1 MTRPARKDGD
11 DGAASAARKPARPGA
26 TSAAKS
32 AAKPSAKAGA
42 KPAAKRPA
50 KAVVSPTIKS
60 LTRVTRPTNEPVD
73 VQRPADEHVERE
85 PEVASNDDASIDA
98 SSTPVE
104 QASSPDAPRARPEQ
118 GFQPRR
124 AEHPRRVHH
133 GIRLRRKAGMEGF
146 PWWAQAWFKG
156 MEGGFTE
163 AVRIEGLQYAQ
174 SGQVVTMDIAPGV
187 ARMKV
192 QGRASRPY
200 ECSMTFHPWTSEQ
213 WTAVIAAMSQEAIHS
228 ARLLT
233 GELPQGAERL
243 VSGLGLRLFPAG
255 LKAADPIVECAC
267 KEAKPCKHVHAAACV
282 LAERIEVDPLVLFT
296 LRGLTG
302 ERLLERIQEHRA
314 LTSRGVQSA
323 HNPPPVAQHP
333 PELPPITELV
343 HDFWRPGR
351 ALVELDEAAAPQHI
365 PHALLRRLGP
375 SSLGGRFRLVGLLAS
390 AYDTIRQ
397 RALTPRQDAPPPSE

>member
-1 MTRPARKDGD
+1 MTRPARKDG
-11 DGAASAARKPARPGA
+11 GAQ
-26 TSAAKS
+26 
-32 AAKPSAKAGA
+32 
-42 KPAAKRPA
+42 KPAAKTA
-50 KAVVSPTIKS
+50 KAAAKPTIKAAAKASDQTTAQSSAQAAPKRPRKAAAVSPTVKS
-60 LTRVTRPTNEPVD
+60 LTRVTRQTPEPIDTPQPV
-73 VQRPADEHVERE
+73 VEHAE
-85 PEVASNDDASIDA
+85 PEVEVESTEVASTSHAVEP
-98 SSTPVE
+98 ST
-104 QASSPDAPRARPEQ
+104 DAPSVRPEH

-156 MEGGFTE
+156 MESGFAD

-174 SGQVVTMDIAPGV
+174 SGQVVTMEIVPGT

-192 QGRASRPY
+192 QGRATRPY

-213 WTAVIAAMSQEAIHS
+213 WTAVVAAMSQEAIHA

-243 VSGLGLRLFPAG
+243 VSGLGLRLFPMG
-255 LKAADPIVECAC
+255 LKSADPIVECAC
-267 KEAKPCKHVHAAACV
+267 KEPHPCKHVHAAACV

-296 LRGLTG
+296 LRGLAG

-314 LTSRGVQSA
+314 LTNRGVQSA

-333 PELPPITELV
+333 PELRPITELV

-351 ALVELDEAAAPQHI
+351 ALSELDDAAAVQHI

-390 AYDTIRQ
+390 AYDTIRL
-397 RALTPRQDAPPPSE
+397 RALTPRLDAPPPCE

>member
-1 MTRPARKDGD
+1 MTRPARKDGE
-11 DGAASAARKPARPGA
+11 GPAKPAGKA
-26 TSAAKS
+26 AAKP
-32 AAKPSAKAGA
+32 ALKPSAKAGA

-50 KAVVSPTIKS
+50 KAAASPMIKS
-60 LTRVTRPTNEPVD
+60 LTRVTRPTNEPVETPPPVD
-73 VQRPADEHVERE
+73 AQVDHE
-85 PEVASNDDASIDA
+85 PEMASTELASIDA
-98 SSTPVE
+98 ASTSVE
-104 QASSPDAPRARPEQ
+104 QAPSPDAPRARPEQ

-133 GIRLRRKAGMEGF
+133 GIRLRRKAGMEGL
-146 PWWAQAWFKG
+146 PWWAQAWLKG
-156 MEGGFTE
+156 METGFAE

-174 SGQVVTMDIAPGV
+174 SGQVVTMEIVPGV

-192 QGRASRPY
+192 QGRATRPY
-200 ECSMTFHPWTSEQ
+200 ECSMMFHPWTSEQ

-351 ALVELDEAAAPQHI
+351 ALAELDEAAAPQHI

-397 RALTPRQDAPPPSE
+397 RALTPRLDAPPPSE

>member
-1 MTRPARKDGD
+1 MTRPARKDGEQGAKAPARKASV
-11 DGAASAARKPARPGA
+11 DGAAKA
-26 TSAAKS
+26 AAK
-32 AAKPSAKAGA
+32 AAA
-42 KPAAKRPA
+42 KPAAKRPG
-50 KAVVSPTIKS
+50 KAAAVSPTIKS
-60 LTRVTRPTNEPVD
+60 LTRVTRPTIDPVD
-73 VQRPADEHVERE
+73 VPRPADEHVERE
-85 PEVASNDDASIDA
+85 HEVASTEDASIDA
-98 SSTPVE
+98 ASTPVE

-133 GIRLRRKAGMEGF
+133 GIRLRRKAGMEGL
-146 PWWAQAWFKG
+146 PWWAQAWLKG
-156 MEGGFTE
+156 METGFAE

-174 SGQVVTMDIAPGV
+174 SGQVVTMEIVPGV

-192 QGRASRPY
+192 QGRATRPY
-200 ECSMTFHPWTSEQ
+200 ECSMMFHPWTSEQ
-213 WTAVIAAMSQEAIHS
+213 WTAVVAAMSQEAIHS

-333 PELPPITELV
+333 PERPPITELV

-351 ALVELDEAAAPQHI
+351 ALAELDEAAARQHI

-397 RALTPRQDAPPPSE
+397 RALTPRLDAPPPSE

>member
-1 MTRPARKDGD
+1 MTRPARKDGE
-11 DGAASAARKPARPGA
+11 GPAKPAGKA
-26 TSAAKS
+26 AAKP
-32 AAKPSAKAGA
+32 ALKPSAKAGA

-50 KAVVSPTIKS
+50 KAAASPMIKS
-60 LTRVTRPTNEPVD
+60 LTRETRPTNEPVETPPPVD
-73 VQRPADEHVERE
+73 AQVDHE
-85 PEVASNDDASIDA
+85 PEMASTELASIDA
-98 SSTPVE
+98 ASTSVE
-104 QASSPDAPRARPEQ
+104 QAPSPDAPRARPEQ

-133 GIRLRRKAGMEGF
+133 GIRLRRKAGMEGL
-146 PWWAQAWFKG
+146 PWWAQAWLKG
-156 MEGGFTE
+156 METGFAE

-174 SGQVVTMDIAPGV
+174 SGQVVTMEIVPGV

-192 QGRASRPY
+192 QGRATRPY

-213 WTAVIAAMSQEAIHS
+213 WTAVVAAMSQEAIHS

-296 LRGLTG
+296 LRGLAG

-351 ALVELDEAAAPQHI
+351 ALAELDEAAAPQHI

-397 RALTPRQDAPPPSE
+397 RALTPRLDAPPPSE

>member
-1 MTRPARKDGD
+1 MTRPARKDGE
-11 DGAASAARKPARPGA
+11 GPAKPAGKA
-26 TSAAKS
+26 AAKP
-32 AAKPSAKAGA
+32 ALKPSAKAGA

-50 KAVVSPTIKS
+50 KAAASPMIKS
-60 LTRVTRPTNEPVD
+60 LTRVTRPTNEPVETPPPVD
-73 VQRPADEHVERE
+73 AQVDHE
-85 PEVASNDDASIDA
+85 PEMASTELASIDA
-98 SSTPVE
+98 ASTSVE
-104 QASSPDAPRARPEQ
+104 QAPSPDAPRARPEQ

-133 GIRLRRKAGMEGF
+133 GIRLRRKAGMEGL
-146 PWWAQAWFKG
+146 PWWAQAWLKG
-156 MEGGFTE
+156 METGFAE

-174 SGQVVTMDIAPGV
+174 SGQVVTMEIVPGV

-192 QGRASRPY
+192 QGRATRPY
-200 ECSMTFHPWTSEQ
+200 ECSMMFHPWTSEQ
-213 WTAVIAAMSQEAIHS
+213 WTAVVAAMSQEAIHS

-351 ALVELDEAAAPQHI
+351 ALAELDEAAAPQHI

-397 RALTPRQDAPPPSE
+397 RALTPRLDAPPPSE

>member
-1 MTRPARKDGD
+1 MTRPPRKDG
-11 DGAASAARKPARPGA
+11 KPA
-26 TSAAKS
+26 S
-32 AAKPSAKAGA
+32 KPAA
-42 KPAAKRPA
+42 KPAAKRSAKPA
-50 KAVVSPTIKS
+50 PKAIEPRRITPKVIEPPVQPVQQDEAWSDAAESPQVEVPAQAD
-60 LTRVTRPTNEPVD
+60 RAYAARTRPD
-73 VQRPADEHVERE
+73 
-85 PEVASNDDASIDA
+85 
-98 SSTPVE
+98 
-104 QASSPDAPRARPEQ
+104 Q

-156 MEGGFTE
+156 MEAGFSE
-163 AVRIEGLQYAQ
+163 AVRAEGLQYAQ
-174 SGQVVTMDIAPGV
+174 SGQVVTMEIVTGT

-192 QGRASRPY
+192 QGRATRPY

-213 WTAVIAAMSQEAIHS
+213 WTAVVAAMSQEAIHS

-267 KEAKPCKHVHAAACV
+267 KEPKPCKHVHAAACV

-351 ALVELDEAAAPQHI
+351 ALAELDEAAAPQHI

-397 RALTPRQDAPPPSE
+397 RGLTPRLDAPPPSE

>member
-1 MTRPARKDGD
+1 MTRPAK
-11 DGAASAARKPARPGA
+11 KP
-26 TSAAKS
+26 
-32 AAKPSAKAGA
+32 AAKPSAAAKPVAAA
-42 KPAAKRPA
+42 KPAAPA
-50 KAVVSPTIKS
+50 KSTAKPAAG
-60 LTRVTRPTNEPVD
+60 TRAPKAIEPRRITPKVI
-73 VQRPADEHVERE
+73 E
-85 PEVASNDDASIDA
+85 PPMAA
-98 SSTPVE
+98 VE
-104 QASSPDAPRARPEQ
+104 QDQDRSDAPESPQIEAPAQTDAARTRPEQ

-133 GIRLRRKAGMEGF
+133 GIRLRRKAGLEGF

-156 MEGGFTE
+156 MDAGFAE
-163 AVRIEGLQYAQ
+163 AVRAEGLQYAQ
-174 SGQVVTMDIAPGV
+174 SGQVVTMEVQPGV

-192 QGRASRPY
+192 QGRATRPY
-200 ECSMTFHPWTSEQ
+200 ECSMTFHPWTGEQ
-213 WTAVIAAMSQEAIHS
+213 WTAVVAAMSQEAIHA

-233 GELPQGAERL
+233 GELPQGAERI
-243 VSGLGLRLFPAG
+243 VAGLGLRLFPAG

-267 KEAKPCKHVHAAACV
+267 KEPKPCKHVHAAACI

-296 LRGLTG
+296 LRGLAG

-323 HNPPPVAQHP
+323 HNPPPIAQHP
-333 PELPPITELV
+333 PELPPITDQL

-351 ALVELDEAAAPQHI
+351 ALAELDEAAAPQHV

-397 RALTPRQDAPPPSE
+397 RGLTPRQDGQPPVG

>member
-1 MTRPARKDGD
+1 MTRPARKDGEQGAKAPTRKASV
-11 DGAASAARKPARPGA
+11 DGAAKAA
-26 TSAAKS
+26 
-32 AAKPSAKAGA
+32 A
-42 KPAAKRPA
+42 KPAAKRPG
-50 KAVVSPTIKS
+50 KAAAVSPTIKS
-60 LTRVTRPTNEPVD
+60 LTRVTRPTIDPVD
-73 VQRPADEHVERE
+73 VPRPADEHVERE
-85 PEVASNDDASIDA
+85 HEVASTEDASIDA
-98 SSTPVE
+98 ASTPVE

-133 GIRLRRKAGMEGF
+133 GIRLRRKAGMEGL
-146 PWWAQAWFKG
+146 PWWAQAWLKG
-156 MEGGFTE
+156 METGFAE

-174 SGQVVTMDIAPGV
+174 SGQVVTMEIVPGV

-192 QGRASRPY
+192 QGRATRPY

-213 WTAVIAAMSQEAIHS
+213 WTAVVAAMSQEAIHS

-296 LRGLTG
+296 LRGLAG

-351 ALVELDEAAAPQHI
+351 ALAELDEAAAPQHI

-397 RALTPRQDAPPPSE
+397 RALTPRLDAPPPSE

>member
-1 MTRPARKDGD
+1 MTRPPRKDGEQGAKVPARKASVE
-11 DGAASAARKPARPGA
+11 GAANA
-26 TSAAKS
+26 
-32 AAKPSAKAGA
+32 AAKPAA
-42 KPAAKRPA
+42 KPAAKRVGKSVA
-50 KAVVSPTIKS
+50 VSPTIQS
-60 LTRVTRPTNEPVD
+60 LTRVTRPTVEPVKTP
-73 VQRPADEHVERE
+73 RPVDDPMDHESEIESTRSDPAPATAETTTAD
-85 PEVASNDDASIDA
+85 
-98 SSTPVE
+98 
-104 QASSPDAPRARPEQ
+104 PRARPEQ

-133 GIRLRRKAGMEGF
+133 GIRLRRKAGMEGL

-156 MEGGFTE
+156 METGFTE

-174 SGQVVTMDIAPGV
+174 SGQVVTVEIVPGT

-192 QGRASRPY
+192 QGRATRPY

-255 LKAADPIVECAC
+255 LRSADPIVECAC

-333 PELPPITELV
+333 PELPPITELM

-351 ALVELDEAAAPQHI
+351 ALIELDEATAPQHI

-397 RALTPRQDAPPPSE
+397 RALTPRPDAPPPSE

>member
-1 MTRPARKDGD
+1 MTRPARKDGE
-11 DGAASAARKPARPGA
+11 GPAKPAGKA
-26 TSAAKS
+26 AAKP
-32 AAKPSAKAGA
+32 ALKPSAKAGA

-50 KAVVSPTIKS
+50 KAAASPMIKS
-60 LTRVTRPTNEPVD
+60 LTRVTRPTNEPVETPPPVD
-73 VQRPADEHVERE
+73 AQVDHE
-85 PEVASNDDASIDA
+85 PEMASTELASIDA
-98 SSTPVE
+98 ASTSVE
-104 QASSPDAPRARPEQ
+104 QAPSPDAPRARPEQ

-133 GIRLRRKAGMEGF
+133 GIRLRRKAGMEGL
-146 PWWAQAWFKG
+146 PWWAQAWLKG
-156 MEGGFTE
+156 METGFAE

-174 SGQVVTMDIAPGV
+174 SGQVVTMEIVPGV

-192 QGRASRPY
+192 QGRATRPY

-213 WTAVIAAMSQEAIHS
+213 WTAVVAAMSQEAIHS

-296 LRGLTG
+296 LRGLAG

-351 ALVELDEAAAPQHI
+351 ALAELDEAAAPQHI

-397 RALTPRQDAPPPSE
+397 RGLTPRLDAPPPSE

>member
-1 MTRPARKDGD
+1 MTRPARKDGE
-11 DGAASAARKPARPGA
+11 GPAKPAGKA
-26 TSAAKS
+26 AAKP
-32 AAKPSAKAGA
+32 ALKPSAKAGA

-50 KAVVSPTIKS
+50 KAAASPMIKS
-60 LTRVTRPTNEPVD
+60 LTRVTRPTNEPVETPPPVD
-73 VQRPADEHVERE
+73 AQVDHE
-85 PEVASNDDASIDA
+85 PEMASTELASIDA
-98 SSTPVE
+98 ASTAVE
-104 QASSPDAPRARPEQ
+104 QAPSPDAPRARPEQ

-133 GIRLRRKAGMEGF
+133 GIRLRRKAGMEGL
-146 PWWAQAWFKG
+146 PWWAQAWLKG
-156 MEGGFTE
+156 METGFAE

-174 SGQVVTMDIAPGV
+174 SGQVVTMEIVPGV

-192 QGRASRPY
+192 QGRATRPY
-200 ECSMTFHPWTSEQ
+200 ECSMMFHPWTSEQ
-213 WTAVIAAMSQEAIHS
+213 WTAVVAAMSQEAIHS

-351 ALVELDEAAAPQHI
+351 ALAELDEAAAPQHI

-397 RALTPRQDAPPPSE
+397 RALTPRLDAPPPSE

>member
-1 MTRPARKDGD
+1 MTRRKDGD
-11 DGAASAARKPARPGA
+11 GPAKPTAKAASKPAAKAKP
-26 TSAAKS
+26 KS
-32 AAKPSAKAGA
+32 AAKPVTAA
-42 KPAAKRPA
+42 KPAAKAVAKPA
-50 KAVVSPTIKS
+50 SKPAASPTAAS
-60 LTRVTRPTNEPVD
+60 LKRVTRRTNEVVEAP
-73 VQRPADEHVERE
+73 RPAEEPVVHGTEAASSDE
-85 PEVASNDDASIDA
+85 A
-98 SSTPVE
+98 STPVE
-104 QASSPDAPRARPEQ
+104 SVSSADASRVRPVH

-133 GIRLRRKAGMEGF
+133 GIRLRRKASMEGL
-146 PWWAQAWFKG
+146 PWWAHAWFKG
-156 MEGGFTE
+156 MESGFSE
-163 AVRIEGLQYAQ
+163 LVRIEGLQYAQ
-174 SGQVVTMDIAPGV
+174 SGQVVTMEIVPGT

-192 QGRASRPY
+192 HGRATRPY
-200 ECSMTFHPWTSEQ
+200 ECSMTFHAWTSEH
-213 WTAVIAAMSQEAIHS
+213 WTAVIAAMSLEAIHS

-255 LKAADPIVECAC
+255 LRAADPIVECAC
-267 KEAKPCKHVHAAACV
+267 KEAKPCKHLHAASCV

-296 LRGLTG
+296 LRGLSG

-333 PELPPITELV
+333 PELPPMTELL

-351 ALVELDEAAAPQHI
+351 ALMGLDEGTAPQHI

-397 RALTPRQDAPPPSE
+397 RGLTPRLDAPPPSE

>member
-1 MTRPARKDGD
+1 MTRPARKDGE
-11 DGAASAARKPARPGA
+11 GPAKPAGKA
-26 TSAAKS
+26 AAKP
-32 AAKPSAKAGA
+32 ALKPSAKAGA

-50 KAVVSPTIKS
+50 KAAASPMIKS
-60 LTRVTRPTNEPVD
+60 LTRVTRPTNEPVETPPPVD
-73 VQRPADEHVERE
+73 AQVDHE
-85 PEVASNDDASIDA
+85 PEMASTELASIDA
-98 SSTPVE
+98 ASTSVE
-104 QASSPDAPRARPEQ
+104 QAPSPDAPRARPEQ

-133 GIRLRRKAGMEGF
+133 GIRLRRKASMEGL
-146 PWWAQAWFKG
+146 PWWAQAWLKG
-156 MEGGFTE
+156 METGFAE

-174 SGQVVTMDIAPGV
+174 SGQVVTMEIVPGV

-192 QGRASRPY
+192 QGRATRPY
-200 ECSMTFHPWTSEQ
+200 ECSMMFHPWTSEQ
-213 WTAVIAAMSQEAIHS
+213 WTAVVAAMSQEAIHS

-351 ALVELDEAAAPQHI
+351 ALAELDEAAAPQHI

-397 RALTPRQDAPPPSE
+397 RALTPRLDAPPPSE

>member
-1 MTRPARKDGD
+1 MTRPARKDGE
-11 DGAASAARKPARPGA
+11 GPAKPAGKA
-26 TSAAKS
+26 AAKP
-32 AAKPSAKAGA
+32 ALKPSAKAGA

-50 KAVVSPTIKS
+50 KAAASPMIKS
-60 LTRVTRPTNEPVD
+60 LTRVTRPTNEPVETPPPVD
-73 VQRPADEHVERE
+73 AQVDHE
-85 PEVASNDDASIDA
+85 PEMASTELASIDA
-98 SSTPVE
+98 ASTSVE
-104 QASSPDAPRARPEQ
+104 QAPSPDAPRARPEQ

-133 GIRLRRKAGMEGF
+133 GIRLRRKAGMEGL
-146 PWWAQAWFKG
+146 PWWAQAWLKG
-156 MEGGFTE
+156 METGFAE

-174 SGQVVTMDIAPGV
+174 SGQVVTMEIVPGV

-192 QGRASRPY
+192 QGRATRPY
-200 ECSMTFHPWTSEQ
+200 ECAMTFHPWTSEQ
-213 WTAVIAAMSQEAIHS
+213 WTAVVAAMSQEAIHS

-351 ALVELDEAAAPQHI
+351 ALAELDEAAAPQHI

-397 RALTPRQDAPPPSE
+397 RALTPRLDAPPPSE

>member
-1 MTRPARKDGD
+1 MTRPARKDGE
-11 DGAASAARKPARPGA
+11 GPAKPAGKA
-26 TSAAKS
+26 AAKP
-32 AAKPSAKAGA
+32 ALKPSAKAGA

-50 KAVVSPTIKS
+50 KAAASPMIKS
-60 LTRVTRPTNEPVD
+60 LTRVTRPTNEPVETPPPVD
-73 VQRPADEHVERE
+73 AQVDHE
-85 PEVASNDDASIDA
+85 PEMASTELASIDA
-98 SSTPVE
+98 ASTSVE
-104 QASSPDAPRARPEQ
+104 QAPSPDAPRARPEQ

-133 GIRLRRKAGMEGF
+133 GIRLRRKAGMEGL
-146 PWWAQAWFKG
+146 PWWAQAWLKG
-156 MEGGFTE
+156 METGFAE

-174 SGQVVTMDIAPGV
+174 SGQVVTMEIVPGV

-192 QGRASRPY
+192 QGRATRPY
-200 ECSMTFHPWTSEQ
+200 ECSMAFHPWTSEQ
-213 WTAVIAAMSQEAIHS
+213 WTAVVAAMSQEAIHS

-351 ALVELDEAAAPQHI
+351 ALAELDEAAAPQHI

-397 RALTPRQDAPPPSE
+397 RALTPRLDAPPPSE

>member
-1 MTRPARKDGD
+1 MTRPARKDGE
-11 DGAASAARKPARPGA
+11 GPAKPAGKA
-26 TSAAKS
+26 AAKP
-32 AAKPSAKAGA
+32 ALKPSAKAGA

-50 KAVVSPTIKS
+50 KAAASPMIKS
-60 LTRVTRPTNEPVD
+60 LTRVTRPTNEPVETPPPVD
-73 VQRPADEHVERE
+73 AQVDHE
-85 PEVASNDDASIDA
+85 PEMASTELASIDA
-98 SSTPVE
+98 ASTSVE
-104 QASSPDAPRARPEQ
+104 QAPSPDAPRARPEQ

-133 GIRLRRKAGMEGF
+133 GIRLRRKAGMEGL
-146 PWWAQAWFKG
+146 PWWAQAWLKG
-156 MEGGFTE
+156 METGFAE

-174 SGQVVTMDIAPGV
+174 SGQVVTMEIVPGV

-192 QGRASRPY
+192 QGRATRPY
-200 ECSMTFHPWTSEQ
+200 ECSMMFHPWTSEQ
-213 WTAVIAAMSQEAIHS
+213 WTAVVAAMSQEAIHS

-351 ALVELDEAAAPQHI
+351 ALAELDEAAAPQHI

-397 RALTPRQDAPPPSE
+397 RALTPRPDAPPPSE

>member
-1 MTRPARKDGD
+1 MTRPARKDGE
-11 DGAASAARKPARPGA
+11 GPAKPAGKA
-26 TSAAKS
+26 AAKP
-32 AAKPSAKAGA
+32 ALKPSAKAGA

-50 KAVVSPTIKS
+50 KAAASPMIKS
-60 LTRVTRPTNEPVD
+60 LTRVTRPTNEPVETPPPVD
-73 VQRPADEHVERE
+73 AQVDHE
-85 PEVASNDDASIDA
+85 PEMASTELALIDA
-98 SSTPVE
+98 ASTSVE
-104 QASSPDAPRARPEQ
+104 QAPSPDAPRARPEQ

-133 GIRLRRKAGMEGF
+133 GIRLRRKAGMEGL
-146 PWWAQAWFKG
+146 PWWAQAWLKG
-156 MEGGFTE
+156 METGFAE

-174 SGQVVTMDIAPGV
+174 SGQVVTMEIVPGV

-192 QGRASRPY
+192 QGRATRPY
-200 ECSMTFHPWTSEQ
+200 ECSMMFHPWTSEQ
-213 WTAVIAAMSQEAIHS
+213 WTAVVAAMSQEAIHS

-351 ALVELDEAAAPQHI
+351 ALAELDEAAAPQHI

-397 RALTPRQDAPPPSE
+397 RALTPRLDAPPPSE